1 MKRYDCIYLWQD
13 KNNHSSSV
21 DEQHLRTLVRG
32 AKLFAIVERI
42 LKKQRQSRHVLKSL
56 KDKCY
61 LIIL

>member
-1 MKRYDCIYLWQD
+1 
-13 KNNHSSSV
+13 V